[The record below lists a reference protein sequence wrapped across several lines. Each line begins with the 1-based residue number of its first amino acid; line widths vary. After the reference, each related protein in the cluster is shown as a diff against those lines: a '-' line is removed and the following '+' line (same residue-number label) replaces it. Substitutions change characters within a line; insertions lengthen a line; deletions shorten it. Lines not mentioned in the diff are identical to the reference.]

1 MITTLKCALHNYL
14 LFLILK
20 LIINTILHLYLY
32 LHTQYQRL
40 AEESSKATK
49 SDDIFSFQ
57 KKQRTRQFL
66 TVGLKKESPSDEISG
81 PVVSGPIPDN
91 GPNPSLKDL
100 IDISDLQSPGGSN
113 NITRPGPA
121 TRGSSSPEK
130 VKKSSNATY
139 VHILS
144 KKVSSARHT
153 KSIPEVPAK
162 ASGKLNVKINRK
174 VVQGTSTHGQVSAAI
189 DPRTGRVTVTAK
201 RTSLEDVDEDDGEE
215 SGSEYFRSMTEEEDG
230 DF

>member
-1 MITTLKCALHNYL
+1 MG
-14 LFLILK
+14 
-20 LIINTILHLYLY
+20 
-32 LHTQYQRL
+32 
-40 AEESSKATK
+40 S
-49 SDDIFSFQ
+49 
-57 KKQRTRQFL
+57 
-66 TVGLKKESPSDEISG
+66 KKESLSDEIT
-81 PVVSGPIPDN
+81 GPIISGLYPYN

-113 NITRPGPA
+113 SITRPGPA

-130 VKKSSNATY
+130 LKKSINATY

-144 KKVSSARHT
+144 KKVSAARHT

-162 ASGKLNVKINRK
+162 TTGKLYVKINRK

-189 DPRTGRVTVTAK
+189 DPRTGRVTVTDK
-201 RTSLEDVDEDDGEE
+201 RSFLEDGDVNDGEE
-215 SGSEYFRSMTEEEDG
+215 SGSEYLRNMTEEEDG

>member
-1 MITTLKCALHNYL
+1 MSGLNP
-14 LFLILK
+14 
-20 LIINTILHLYLY
+20 
-32 LHTQYQRL
+32 
-40 AEESSKATK
+40 
-49 SDDIFSFQ
+49 DD
-57 KKQRTRQFL
+57 
-66 TVGLKKESPSDEISG
+66 
-81 PVVSGPIPDN
+81 

-100 IDISDLQSPGGSN
+100 IDISDLQSPEGSN
-113 NITRPGPA
+113 SITRPGPA

-130 VKKSSNATY
+130 LKKSSNATY

-162 ASGKLNVKINRK
+162 PSGKVNAKINRK

-201 RTSLEDVDEDDGEE
+201 RNSLEDSDEDGGEE
-215 SGSEYFRSMTEEEDG
+215 SGSEYLRNMTEEEDG

>member
-1 MITTLKCALHNYL
+1 
-14 LFLILK
+14 
-20 LIINTILHLYLY
+20 
-32 LHTQYQRL
+32 
-40 AEESSKATK
+40 
-49 SDDIFSFQ
+49 
-57 KKQRTRQFL
+57 
-66 TVGLKKESPSDEISG
+66 VGSKKESASDEISG
-81 PVVSGPIPDN
+81 PVVSNLNPDN
-91 GPNPSLKDL
+91 GPNASLKDL

-113 NITRPGPA
+113 SITRPGPA
-121 TRGSSSPEK
+121 TRGSSSPVK
-130 VKKSSNATY
+130 LKKSSNATY

-162 ASGKLNVKINRK
+162 TSGKLNVKINRK

-201 RTSLEDVDEDDGEE
+201 RDSEDVDEDDAEG
-215 SGSEYFRSMTEEEDG
+215 SGSEYLRNMTEEEDG